1 VDNRKLT
8 WFGRVRDSDIYYSFI
23 KSPTAIVSTVILII
37 IFFCSFFVELV
48 TPYNPFDPSS
58 LSLMDAFTPPSWTED
73 GLAKFILGTDGQG
86 RDMLST
92 ILYGSRISLIVGF
105 SAIIFSL
112 VLGVSLGLTAGY
124 FGGKYE
130 MIVMRLT
137 DVQLTVPSILMAL
150 LVDGIARGI
159 ISREMHDEMAI
170 YVLIFAIGISEW
182 PQFARVSRAATL
194 VEKNKD
200 YVSASTI
207 IGVSN
212 IIIMFKHI
220 LPNILRPVLV
230 IGTIGLALA
239 ILAESTLSF
248 LGVGVP
254 PTTPSLGTL
263 IRLGNDF
270 LFSGE
275 WWITFFPAIFLVILA
290 FSINLLG
297 DWMRDTLNPKLKR
310 MVSSIAIIDKIKS
323 KVKEEPINVFNE
335 AINNIKPTVEVRSR
349 RVGGA
354 TYQVPVEVKS
364 KRSQA
369 LAFRWLIDASRKRK
383 DKKMSD
389 KIFNEIFD
397 AYQNRGSA
405 IKKKEDTHKMAES
418 NKAFAHYRW

>member
-1 VDNRKLT
+1 MDNNITT
-8 WFGRVRDSDIYYSFI
+8 WNRIKDSDIYYNFI
-23 KSPTAIVSTVILII
+23 KSPTAIISSAILLI
-37 IFFCSFFVELV
+37 IFFCSFFVELI
-48 TPYNPFDPSS
+48 TPYNPFDPAS
-58 LSLMDAFTPPSWTED
+58 LSLMDAFTPPAWTEE
-73 GLAKFILGTDGQG
+73 GLSKFILGTDGQG
-86 RDMLST
+86 RDLLST

-112 VLGVSLGLTAGY
+112 ILGVGLGLTAGY

-130 MIVMRLT
+130 MIVMRFT

-182 PQFARVSRAATL
+182 PQFARVSRAANL

-207 IGVSN
+207 IGVPN

-239 ILAESTLSF
+239 IIAESTLSF

-297 DWMRDTLNPKLKR
+297 DWMRDTLNPRLK
-310 MVSSIAIIDKIKS
+310 K
-323 KVKEEPINVFNE
+323 
-335 AINNIKPTVEVRSR
+335 
-349 RVGGA
+349 
-354 TYQVPVEVKS
+354 
-364 KRSQA
+364 
-369 LAFRWLIDASRKRK
+369 
-383 DKKMSD
+383 
-389 KIFNEIFD
+389 
-397 AYQNRGSA
+397 
-405 IKKKEDTHKMAES
+405 
-418 NKAFAHYRW
+418 

>member
-1 VDNRKLT
+1 MFQVDNNIST
-8 WFGRVRDSDIYYSFI
+8 WGRIKDSDIYHSFI
-23 KSPTAIVSTVILII
+23 KSPTAIISSIILFI
-37 IFFCSFFVELV
+37 IFFCSFFVEFI

-73 GLAKFILGTDGQG
+73 GIAKFILGTDGQG

-112 VLGVSLGLTAGY
+112 ILGVGLGLTAGF

-130 MIVMRLT
+130 MVVMRLT
-137 DVQLTVPSILMAL
+137 DVQLRVP
-150 LVDGIARGI
+150 
-159 ISREMHDEMAI
+159 
-170 YVLIFAIGISEW
+170 
-182 PQFARVSRAATL
+182 RAATL

-212 IIIMFKHI
+212 LIIMFKHI

-239 ILAESTLSF
+239 IIAESTLSF

-297 DWMRDTLNPKLKR
+297 DWMRDTLNPRLK
-310 MVSSIAIIDKIKS
+310 K
-323 KVKEEPINVFNE
+323 
-335 AINNIKPTVEVRSR
+335 
-349 RVGGA
+349 
-354 TYQVPVEVKS
+354 
-364 KRSQA
+364 
-369 LAFRWLIDASRKRK
+369 
-383 DKKMSD
+383 
-389 KIFNEIFD
+389 
-397 AYQNRGSA
+397 
-405 IKKKEDTHKMAES
+405 
-418 NKAFAHYRW
+418 

>member
-1 VDNRKLT
+1 MDNNITT
-8 WFGRVRDSDIYYSFI
+8 WNRIKDSDIYYNFI
-23 KSPTAIVSTVILII
+23 KSPTAIISSAILLI
-37 IFFCSFFVELV
+37 IFFCSFFVELI
-48 TPYNPFDPSS
+48 TPYNPFDPAS
-58 LSLMDAFTPPSWTED
+58 LSLMDAFTPPAWTEE
-73 GLAKFILGTDGQG
+73 GLSKFILGTDGQG
-86 RDMLST
+86 RDLLST

-112 VLGVSLGLTAGY
+112 ILGVGLGLTAGY

-130 MIVMRLT
+130 MIVMRFT

-170 YVLIFAIGISEW
+170 YVLIFAIDISEW

-207 IGVSN
+207 IGVPN

-239 ILAESTLSF
+239 IIAESTLSF

-297 DWMRDTLNPKLKR
+297 DWMRDTLNPRLK
-310 MVSSIAIIDKIKS
+310 K
-323 KVKEEPINVFNE
+323 
-335 AINNIKPTVEVRSR
+335 
-349 RVGGA
+349 
-354 TYQVPVEVKS
+354 
-364 KRSQA
+364 
-369 LAFRWLIDASRKRK
+369 
-383 DKKMSD
+383 
-389 KIFNEIFD
+389 
-397 AYQNRGSA
+397 
-405 IKKKEDTHKMAES
+405 
-418 NKAFAHYRW
+418 

>member
-1 VDNRKLT
+1 MDNNVTT
-8 WFGRVRDSDIYYSFI
+8 WNRIKDSDIYYNFI
-23 KSPTAIVSTVILII
+23 KSPTAIISSVILLI
-37 IFFCSFFVELV
+37 IFFCSFFVELI
-48 TPYNPFDPSS
+48 TPYNPFDPAS
-58 LSLMDAFTPPSWTED
+58 LSLMDAFTPPAWTEE
-73 GLAKFILGTDGQG
+73 GLSKFILGTDGQG
-86 RDMLST
+86 RDLLST

-112 VLGVSLGLTAGY
+112 ILGVGLGLTAGY

-130 MIVMRLT
+130 MIVMRFT

-207 IGVSN
+207 IGVPN

-239 ILAESTLSF
+239 IIAESTLSF

-297 DWMRDTLNPKLKR
+297 DWMRDTLNPRLK
-310 MVSSIAIIDKIKS
+310 K
-323 KVKEEPINVFNE
+323 
-335 AINNIKPTVEVRSR
+335 
-349 RVGGA
+349 
-354 TYQVPVEVKS
+354 
-364 KRSQA
+364 
-369 LAFRWLIDASRKRK
+369 
-383 DKKMSD
+383 
-389 KIFNEIFD
+389 
-397 AYQNRGSA
+397 
-405 IKKKEDTHKMAES
+405 
-418 NKAFAHYRW
+418 

>member
-1 VDNRKLT
+1 MDNNSTNT
-8 WFGRVRDSDIYYSFI
+8 WERIRDSDIYFSFI
-23 KSPTAIVSTVILII
+23 KSPTAIISSIILFV
-37 IFFCSFFVELV
+37 IFFCSFFVEFI

-58 LSLMDAFTPPSWTED
+58 LSLMEAFTPPSWTED

-112 VLGVSLGLTAGY
+112 ILGVGLGLTAGY

-130 MIVMRLT
+130 MFVMRLT

-150 LVDGIARGI
+150 LVDGIARAL
-159 ISREMHDEMAI
+159 ISKSMHNEMAI

-182 PQFARVSRAATL
+182 PQFARVTRASTL
-194 VEKNKD
+194 VEKNKE
-200 YVSASTI
+200 YVSAAKI
-207 IGVSN
+207 VGLSN
-212 IIIMFKHI
+212 LYIMFKHI

-239 ILAESTLSF
+239 IIAESTLSF

-297 DWMRDTLNPKLKR
+297 DWMRDTLNPRLK
-310 MVSSIAIIDKIKS
+310 K
-323 KVKEEPINVFNE
+323 
-335 AINNIKPTVEVRSR
+335 
-349 RVGGA
+349 
-354 TYQVPVEVKS
+354 
-364 KRSQA
+364 
-369 LAFRWLIDASRKRK
+369 
-383 DKKMSD
+383 
-389 KIFNEIFD
+389 
-397 AYQNRGSA
+397 
-405 IKKKEDTHKMAES
+405 
-418 NKAFAHYRW
+418 

>member
-1 VDNRKLT
+1 MDNNKLN
-8 WFGRVRDSDIYYSFI
+8 FFNRIRNSDVYFSFK
-23 KSPTAIVSTVILII
+23 KSPTAIVSSIILAI

-48 TPYNPFDPSS
+48 VPYNPFDPSS
-58 LSLMDAFTPPSWTED
+58 LSLMEAFTPPSWTED
-73 GLAKFILGTDGQG
+73 GLSKFILGTDGQG

-112 VLGVSLGLTAGY
+112 VLGVALGLTAGY

-130 MIVMRLT
+130 MFVMRLT

-200 YVSASTI
+200 YVAASTI

-212 IIIMFKHI
+212 LVVMLKHI
-220 LPNILRPVLV
+220 LPNIMRPILV

-239 ILAESTLSF
+239 ILAEATLSF

-275 WWITFFPAIFLVILA
+275 WWITFFPAIFLVLLA

-297 DWMRDTLNPKLKR
+297 DWMRDTLNPKL
-310 MVSSIAIIDKIKS
+310 
-323 KVKEEPINVFNE
+323 N
-335 AINNIKPTVEVRSR
+335 
-349 RVGGA
+349 
-354 TYQVPVEVKS
+354 
-364 KRSQA
+364 
-369 LAFRWLIDASRKRK
+369 
-383 DKKMSD
+383 
-389 KIFNEIFD
+389 
-397 AYQNRGSA
+397 
-405 IKKKEDTHKMAES
+405 
-418 NKAFAHYRW
+418 

>member
-1 VDNRKLT
+1 MDNKALT
-8 WFGRVRDSDIYYSFI
+8 TWDKIKDSEIYFSFI
-23 KSPTAIVSTVILII
+23 KSPTAIVSSILLAI
-37 IFFCSFFVELV
+37 IFFCSFFVEFI

-58 LSLMDAFTPPSWTED
+58 LSLMDAFTPPSWTSE
-73 GLAKFILGTDGQG
+73 GKVEFLLGTDGQG

-105 SAIIFSL
+105 SAILFSL
-112 VLGVSLGLTAGY
+112 ILGVGLGLTAGF

-159 ISREMHDEMAI
+159 ISRELHDEMA
-170 YVLIFAIGISEW
+170 IFAIGISEW

-212 IIIMFKHI
+212 FIVMFKHI
-220 LPNILRPVLV
+220 LPNIMRPVLV

-239 ILAESTLSF
+239 IIAEATLSF

-275 WWITFFPAIFLVILA
+275 WWITFFPAIFLVVLA

-297 DWMRDTLNPKLKR
+297 DWMRDTLNPKLK
-310 MVSSIAIIDKIKS
+310 K
-323 KVKEEPINVFNE
+323 
-335 AINNIKPTVEVRSR
+335 
-349 RVGGA
+349 
-354 TYQVPVEVKS
+354 
-364 KRSQA
+364 
-369 LAFRWLIDASRKRK
+369 
-383 DKKMSD
+383 
-389 KIFNEIFD
+389 
-397 AYQNRGSA
+397 
-405 IKKKEDTHKMAES
+405 
-418 NKAFAHYRW
+418 

>member
-1 VDNRKLT
+1 VDRSIST
-8 WFGRVRDSDIYYSFI
+8 WERIKDSDIYHSFI
-23 KSPTAIVSTVILII
+23 KSPTAIISSVILFI
-37 IFFCSFFVELV
+37 IFFCSFFVEFI

-58 LSLMDAFTPPSWTED
+58 LSLMEAFTPPSWTED

-105 SAIIFSL
+105 SAILFSL
-112 VLGVSLGLTAGY
+112 ILGVGLGLTAGY

-130 MIVMRLT
+130 MVVMRLT

-150 LVDGIARGI
+150 LVDGIARGLI
-159 ISREMHDEMAI
+159 TREMHDQMAI
-170 YVLIFAIGISEW
+170 YVLIFAIGIS
-182 PQFARVSRAATL
+182 RVASICKSFKSSNLGRKKQRL
-194 VEKNKD
+194 CF
-200 YVSASTI
+200 ASTI

-212 IIIMFKHI
+212 LIIMFKHI

-239 ILAESTLSF
+239 IIAESTLSF

-297 DWMRDTLNPKLKR
+297 DWMRDTLNPRLK
-310 MVSSIAIIDKIKS
+310 K
-323 KVKEEPINVFNE
+323 
-335 AINNIKPTVEVRSR
+335 
-349 RVGGA
+349 
-354 TYQVPVEVKS
+354 
-364 KRSQA
+364 
-369 LAFRWLIDASRKRK
+369 
-383 DKKMSD
+383 
-389 KIFNEIFD
+389 
-397 AYQNRGSA
+397 
-405 IKKKEDTHKMAES
+405 
-418 NKAFAHYRW
+418 